1 MGGRNAR
8 GMGRFG
14 DHDGDR
20 GRRDGMWHDPA
31 TVKRMELDIYRLPR
45 VRMAF
50 GLKAAKKSDVGTASE
65 YQDG

>member
-8 GMGRFG
+8 GKGRFG

-31 TVKRMELDIYRLPR
+31 TIEWMRLDIYRLSR
-45 VRMAF
+45 VRMAL
-50 GLKAAKKSDVGTASE
+50 GLKVAKNSGVRVASE